1 MRVLPPRVPHMRHGQ
16 FWLAFSLLILST
28 WGTWSAA
35 QAPQR
40 PGEDAQA
47 EEAKE
52 KAIAE
57 RFRKV
62 LETNPRRGTAL
73 DRLYGHHVEYGTLDK
88 LIGEYAA
95 RTKSNGQDGI
105 AWMIVG
111 LLESQ
116 RGKDAAAVAAFKQA
130 EANLPDNAIPAYYL
144 GQSLVLVG
152 QPDAAAEAFERAI
165 QRKPNRADL
174 LDIFQALGRVYQRA
188 QKTEQALAVWTR
200 LEQQFPDDL
209 RVQEQIATTLAEE
222 GQFEQ
227 ALPRFVKLVKDAYR
241 QSTFRIEAAE
251 LKVRLKRSPQALA
264 DLEGLLGELNPESW
278 LYRDVRRKIE
288 EVFLRSDDLAGLAKY
303 YDGYLAKHPDDI
315 DVMARLARTLASA
328 GRMPESREWLKKALE
343 KAPTRREL
351 RQAMIDQLVHEQKF
365 GDAIAQYEAMDKAE
379 PNNPDTLRDWG
390 KMLLRD
396 TARPEA
402 DRKRAAVAVWKRLL
416 DRRKDDPVASAQ
428 VADLVRA
435 AGLTDEAIALYRK
448 AVEFAPNAPQYR
460 EYLGEYLHNLKRKDE
475 ALAAWRPIAEGAN
488 RNAKNLAR
496 LAEVFA
502 GFGYRAEAIV
512 TIADALTLE
521 KVDFNLTVR
530 YADLL
535 HQDQQY
541 DAALKQLDA
550 AGKLTNSPEDVEQVL
565 VAQIKNFQAMDRL
578 LDQIAELQKE
588 LDPSPNAPAD
598 RWLRLAR
605 YYEANRQNDRATE
618 TITKAIDASNRDA
631 QRSAASAIAVLTAA
645 ARIYESGGDLLVAA
659 DTNRK
664 LAATDR
670 RFRTEY
676 LTAVA
681 RLEQRLG
688 RREQALQAG
697 RDLLAAAPGNPDVYK
712 FFADLC
718 FQVGDQEE
726 GLEALRKSVR
736 ANPSDPQGLV
746 ALATALAERVR
757 QGEAIELFWRAFE
770 KTNELDGKLGLIDR
784 ITHLYL
790 ENNQFDRLMER
801 LERERREADK
811 QREMT
816 LCIAQAY
823 TSAGDLG
830 TARQQL
836 ERLLTENTRDTH
848 LLHQL
853 VGLCEQEGDL
863 AAAVKYQRQLN
874 AAAPDNYDHRLK
886 LAQLLT
892 RGGEADEAADI
903 WIKLVTGQTEPHRN
917 LTAIDQLITAGKD
930 RKSTRLN

>member
-1 MRVLPPRVPHMRHGQ
+1 MRQGR
-16 FWLAFSLLILST
+16 FWLALALST
-28 WGTWSAA
+28 FFGVTAWSAG

-40 PGEDAQA
+40 SNPPSGEDAQA

-57 RFRKV
+57 RFRRV

-88 LIGEYAA
+88 LIGEYAT
-95 RTKSNGQDGI
+95 RTKSDAKDGV
-105 AWMIVG
+105 AWMIIG

-130 EANLPDNAIPAYYL
+130 EANLPDSATPAYYL

-174 LDIFQALGRVYQRA
+174 LDVFQALGRVYQRA

-227 ALPRFVKLVKDAYR
+227 ALPRFEKLAKAVKDAYR

-264 DLEGLLGELNPESW
+264 DLEALLAELNPESW

-288 EVFLRSDDLAGLAKY
+288 EVFLRGDDLAGLAKY

-328 GRMPESREWLKKALE
+328 GRAPESREWLKKALD
-343 KAPTRREL
+343 KGPTRREL
-351 RQAMIDQLVHEQKF
+351 RQAMIDQFVHEQKF
-365 GDAIAQYEAMDKAE
+365 ADAVAQYEAMDKVE

-390 KMLLRD
+390 KMILRD

-402 DRKRAAVAVWKRLL
+402 DRKQAALAVWKRLL
-416 DRRKDDPVASAQ
+416 DRRKDDPVAAAQ
-428 VADLVRA
+428 VADLVRG
-435 AGLTDEAIALYRK
+435 AGLPDDAIALYRK
-448 AVEFAPNAPQYR
+448 AVELAPNAPQYR

-502 GFGYRAEAIV
+502 GFGYRAEAIS
-512 TIADALTLE
+512 TIADALGLE
-521 KVDFNLTVR
+521 KDDFNLTLR

-550 AGKLTNSPEDVEQVL
+550 AGKITNSPEDVEQVM
-565 VAQIKNFQAMDRL
+565 VAQIKTYQAMDKL
-578 LDQIAELQKE
+578 VDQIADLQK
-588 LDPSPNAPAD
+588 DVDANPNPPAD

-605 YYEANRQNDRATE
+605 YYEANRQSDRATE
-618 TITKAIDASNRDA
+618 T
-631 QRSAASAIAVLTAA
+631 
-645 ARIYESGGDLLVAA
+645 
-659 DTNRK
+659 
-664 LAATDR
+664 
-670 RFRTEY
+670 
-676 LTAVA
+676 
-681 RLEQRLG
+681 
-688 RREQALQAG
+688 
-697 RDLLAAAPGNPDVYK
+697 
-712 FFADLC
+712 
-718 FQVGDQEE
+718 
-726 GLEALRKSVR
+726 
-736 ANPSDPQGLV
+736 
-746 ALATALAERVR
+746 
-757 QGEAIELFWRAFE
+757 
-770 KTNELDGKLGLIDR
+770 
-784 ITHLYL
+784 
-790 ENNQFDRLMER
+790 
-801 LERERREADK
+801 
-811 QREMT
+811 
-816 LCIAQAY
+816 
-823 TSAGDLG
+823 
-830 TARQQL
+830 
-836 ERLLTENTRDTH
+836 
-848 LLHQL
+848 
-853 VGLCEQEGDL
+853 
-863 AAAVKYQRQLN
+863 
-874 AAAPDNYDHRLK
+874 
-886 LAQLLT
+886 
-892 RGGEADEAADI
+892 
-903 WIKLVTGQTEPHRN
+903 
-917 LTAIDQLITAGKD
+917 
-930 RKSTRLN
+930 